1 MDLLCI
7 RIAFAA
13 ACLIAATGVE
23 ASDHW
28 AYQPVTRPSVP
39 SVDNFSWASG
49 EMDCFIL
56 AKLRENGMRPARR
69 ANRRVL
75 IRRVTLDLTGLPPAS
90 GEVDRFVVDDSP
102 GAYRRV
108 VERLLASPRFGE
120 RWGRHWLDV
129 TRYGEDDTRG
139 LAPGGGGRER
149 SCRNE
154 RRAELGLAHRLGTA
168 PPFRARRALLST
180 TRRQSHRAR
189 IRPRTDVRRHRG
201 AERRH
206 AAPRQTAHRAE
217 RSGAM

>member
-7 RIAFAA
+7 RIAFAVS
-13 ACLIAATGVE
+13 CLIAATGVE
-23 ASDHW
+23 ASGHW

-102 GAYRRV
+102 GHTDVLLNGCWLHRV
-108 VERLLASPRFGE
+108 LVSAGADTGSTWPVMPTPRATLQE
-120 RWGRHWLDV
+120 
-129 TRYGEDDTRG
+129 
-139 LAPGGGGRER
+139 
-149 SCRNE
+149 
-154 RRAELGLAHRLGTA
+154 
-168 PPFRARRALLST
+168 
-180 TRRQSHRAR
+180 TRRGSSLT
-189 IRPRTDVRRHRG
+189 RT
-201 AERRH
+201 
-206 AAPRQTAHRAE
+206 PTAT
-217 RSGAM
+217 M